1 MEFASDPTLIKPQSI
16 SGWFIRDRDYNAFDT
31 LACVGNLKKS
41 VDSGDMETEIEI
53 INRQNV
59 NVDNNNVTSASK
71 KFKKIKKQFLKK
83 R

>member
-1 MEFASDPTLIKPQSI
+1 MIPNEEAL
-16 SGWFIRDRDYNAFDT
+16 RAVMR
-31 LACVGNLKKS
+31 
-41 VDSGDMETEIEI
+41 DMESEIEI